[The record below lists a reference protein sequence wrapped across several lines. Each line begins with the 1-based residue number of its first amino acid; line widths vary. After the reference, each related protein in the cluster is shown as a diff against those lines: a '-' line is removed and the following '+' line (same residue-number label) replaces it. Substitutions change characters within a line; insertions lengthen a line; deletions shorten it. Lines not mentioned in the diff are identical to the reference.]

1 MRSATELC
9 NAFLR
14 ALPVGAAARFAD
26 RAALATQL
34 RGALGAA
41 EAAWPGLA
49 LAPARYAA
57 HLAARLGTDA
67 SPDALVAMRTS
78 DVYLALA
85 CAGGDAAAIAA
96 FEAGYFGEIDR
107 AGTRTGATADQIAE
121 VKARLRR
128 VLFVTDGP
136 RPAATAEFAGRGD
149 LRGWVR
155 VTALRD
161 LILLVGRARREVAYT
176 DEHLLDALSPADD
189 PELGY
194 IRELYRAAFEAA
206 FRAAVAALP
215 SRAKS
220 LLRYQLV
227 DGLSIDDIGAL
238 HGVHRAT
245 AARWLAAARDQ
256 IAADTRAHLAARV
269 GMRSDEIDSII
280 RLVRSRLDVSVERL
294 LVE

>member
-14 ALPVGAAARFAD
+14 ALPVEAAARFAD
-26 RAALATQL
+26 RDALAGRL
-34 RGALGAA
+34 RLATDAA
-41 EAAWPGLA
+41 TATWPGLA
-49 LAPARYAA
+49 LAPARFVA
-57 HLAARLGTDA
+57 HLAARLGPDA
-67 SPDALVAMRTS
+67 SPDALATMRTS

-96 FEAGYFGEIDR
+96 FEATYFDEIDR
-107 AGTRTGATADQIAE
+107 AGAKTGASADQVAE

-128 VLFVTDGP
+128 ILFVTDGA
-136 RPAATAEFAGRGD
+136 RLAATAAFAGRGD

-161 LILLVGRARREVAYT
+161 LIFLLGQARRERPFT
-176 DEHLLDALSPADD
+176 DDHLLDALSPADD

-194 IRELYRAAFEAA
+194 IRELYRGAFEAA
-206 FRAAVAALP
+206 FREAVAALP
-215 SRAKS
+215 ARAKS

-227 DGLSIDDIGAL
+227 DGLTIDDIGAMY
-238 HGVHRAT
+238 GVHRAT
-245 AARWLAAARDQ
+245 AARWLTTARDQ
-256 IAADTRAHLAARV
+256 IAADTRARLATRV
-269 GMRSDEIDSII
+269 GMSSAEVDSII

-294 LVE
+294 LGE